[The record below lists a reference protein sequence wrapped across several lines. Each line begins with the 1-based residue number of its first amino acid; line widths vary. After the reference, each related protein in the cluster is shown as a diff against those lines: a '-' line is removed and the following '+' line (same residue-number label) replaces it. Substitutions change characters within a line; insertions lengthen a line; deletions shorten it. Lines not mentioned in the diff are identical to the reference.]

1 MPDGQGKI
9 DQLCATL
16 LNFKIENCYIYFS
29 MLRLPKFDP
38 MKTYTAL
45 YFFSLVVLIM
55 AAYIIVYITEFNMLY
70 IAGIL
75 SLVGLILNM
84 LAFLGILSIKK
95 HA

>member
-1 MPDGQGKI
+1 
-9 DQLCATL
+9 
-16 LNFKIENCYIYFS
+16 
-29 MLRLPKFDP
+29 

-55 AAYIIVYITEFNMLY
+55 AAYIVVYTTVFNMLY

-95 HA
+95 HSWKTKSMRTNIGERTSAM